1 MSTPTCLNC
10 DAHLNQQSRYCAAC
24 GQRSDVHRL
33 TLVHILH
40 DFFHAITHA
49 DKGIFHLFREL
60 ALRPGIVAREYVAGK
75 RKKYFSPFTFFLI
88 TMTVYVL
95 VGMYFRPQAN
105 NQAPDKAVIA
115 RIPSEEGRR
124 QYITMTTRGAEI
136 SGFMNKNGNIVAMF
150 AVPFIAFIT
159 WCFWRSSGY
168 NFAEFL
174 VASLLFVTFGNL
186 IFSLLVNPLQALFR
200 GSVIASFMVP
210 VGLLLQ
216 TCYYTFAYHQFL
228 PSSHRSVA
236 GSFAVSF
243 LAIICWSFLSILV
256 MAVYMYR
263 DWDFYKFF
271 VRMFG

>member
-200 GSVIASFMVP
+200 GSVIASFILPTAVLP
-210 VGLLLQ
+210 VHL
-216 TCYYTFAYHQFL
+216 
-228 PSSHRSVA
+228 R
-236 GSFAVSF
+236 
-243 LAIICWSFLSILV
+243 
-256 MAVYMYR
+256 
-263 DWDFYKFF
+263 
-271 VRMFG
+271 